1 MTSKRLLT
9 VVCML
14 LMLMLGLVLVY
25 IINSIA
31 IRIAILIVWAVV
43 NLAFLRL
50 QEQWEKEVKP
60 DRGKRND

>member
-14 LMLMLGLVLVY
+14 LMLMLAVVLAY

-31 IRIAILIVWAVV
+31 LQIAVGIIWAVA
-43 NLAFLRL
+43 NLVFLRL
-50 QEQWEKEVKP
+50 QERWKKEVKTC
-60 DRGKRND
+60 